1 MNDSSFLAEVVSL
14 REQVERAMS
23 SRIVAGE
30 YEPGAVLTVPT
41 MAAEFGVSATPV
53 REAMLNLARRGF
65 LAPMRNRGF
74 RVTEVSL
81 GELRQLREVRQLL
94 EVPPMRQLAGHLS
107 DAAAGRLRELAA
119 EIVLAGDEGRFQ
131 DYLEADTTF
140 HLTLLELTGNQFLVS
155 LVGEL
160 RQQTRLTGL
169 VELAEKGALTE
180 SALEHAELVQL
191 LLDGKG
197 DAAADLMR
205 RHIGHVGGIWS
216 GEHED

>member
-1 MNDSSFLAEVVSL
+1 MNDSSLLAEVVSL

-81 GELRQLREVRQLL
+81 DELRQLREVRLLL
-94 EVPPMRQLAGHLS
+94 EVPAMRQLAGQVS
-107 DAAAGRLRELAA
+107 DEAAGRLRDLAA
-119 EIVLAGDEGRFQ
+119 EIVRAGDEGRFQ
-131 DYLEADTTF
+131 DYLEADTAF
-140 HLTLLELTGNQFLVS
+140 HLTLLGLTGNQFLVR

-169 VELAEKGALTE
+169 VELAEQGALTE

-191 LLDGKG
+191 LLDGEG
-197 DAAADLMR
+197 DAATALMR

>member
-1 MNDSSFLAEVVSL
+1 MADTSPLIEVASL
-14 REQVERAMS
+14 REQVERAIA

-30 YEPGAVLTVPT
+30 VEPGDVLTVPT
-41 MAAEFGVSATPV
+41 MASEFGVSATPV
-53 REAMLNLARRGF
+53 REAMLDLARRGF

-81 GELRQLREVRQLL
+81 DELRQLREVRRLL
-94 EVPPMRQLAGHLS
+94 EVPPMRELAGRVPEE
-107 DAAAGRLRELAA
+107 AAARLTDLAA
-119 EIVLAGDEGRFQ
+119 EIVRAGDEGRFQ

-140 HLTLLELTGNQFLVS
+140 HLTLLGLTGNRYLVD
-155 LVGEL
+155 VVREL

-169 VELAEKGALTE
+169 AELAETGALTE
-180 SALEHAELVQL
+180 SALEHAELVRL
-191 LLDGKG
+191 LVDGRG
-197 DAAADLMR
+197 DAAADLMS

>member
-1 MNDSSFLAEVVSL
+1 MNDSSLLAEVVSL

-81 GELRQLREVRQLL
+81 DELRQLREVRLLL
-94 EVPPMRQLAGHLS
+94 EVPPMRQLAGHVS

-119 EIVLAGDEGRFQ
+119 EIVRAGDEGRFQ
-131 DYLEADTTF
+131 DYLEADTAF
-140 HLTLLELTGNQFLVS
+140 HMTLLELTGNQFLVS

-160 RQQTRLTGL
+160 REQTRLTGL
-169 VELAEKGALTE
+169 VELAETGALTE

-191 LLDGKG
+191 LIDGEG
-197 DAAADLMR
+197 DAATELMR

-216 GEHED
+216 GEDED

>member
-1 MNDSSFLAEVVSL
+1 MNDSSLLAEVVSL

-81 GELRQLREVRQLL
+81 DELRQLREVRQLL
-94 EVPPMRQLAGHLS
+94 EVPPMRQLAGHVT
-107 DAAAGRLRELAA
+107 DEAAERLRGLAA
-119 EIVLAGDEGRFQ
+119 EIVHAGDEGRFQ

-169 VELAEKGALTE
+169 VELAETGALTE

-191 LLDGKG
+191 LLDGEG
-197 DAAADLMR
+197 DAAAELMR

>member
-1 MNDSSFLAEVVSL
+1 MNDTSLLAEVVSL
-14 REQVERAMS
+14 REQVERALS

-30 YEPGAVLTVPT
+30 YEPGTVLTVPT
-41 MAAEFGVSATPV
+41 LAAEFGVSATPV

-81 GELRQLREVRQLL
+81 GELRQLREVRLLL
-94 EVPPMRQLAGHLS
+94 EVPPMHQLAGQVS
-107 DAAAGRLRELAA
+107 DDAAERLLGLAA
-119 EIVLAGDEGRFQ
+119 EIVTAGDEGRFQ
-131 DYLEADTTF
+131 DYLEADTAF
-140 HLTLLELTGNQFLVS
+140 HLSLLELTGNQFLVS

-169 VELAEKGALTE
+169 VELAETGALTE

-191 LLDGKG
+191 LRNGEG
-197 DAAADLMR
+197 EAAAELMQ